1 MGFIKNYDALAINAD
16 RKILLDLVEVGLKSI
31 QPEEVLR
38 KNFHVR
44 ENVLLLK
51 NERIDLKK
59 FKKIFILGFGKGSAK
74 ISYILEEKLGEYL
87 SDGFVIDTNSEN
99 FKKIKF
105 TLGTHPL
112 PSVENI
118 KFTKDTLEKLKD
130 LTPDDLV
137 FVVICGGGSV
147 MFELPYSLPFERIQ
161 EVNKALLQSGAN
173 ITEMNTLRKHLS
185 QTKGGGLVRK
195 LQPANVISLIFSDV
209 PGNDLSFI
217 ASGPTVKDETTIKDA
232 LDIVKKYNLEKLNLA
247 QSDFTE
253 TPKEDDL
260 FKNTKNVMVL
270 SNMTALLE
278 MKKKAHEM
286 GLNTIIFSD
295 HFKGISSESA
305 KTLIDNTPDKSL
317 LLAGGETT
325 VKVKGNGK
333 GGRNQELVLGSLP
346 HLGENTTILSI
357 NSDGWDNSP
366 SAGAIADKN
375 TLSAAKEKNINPD
388 QFLND
393 NNSLEF
399 FNEVGDAIITSRLPA
414 NVADLM
420 LVLKK

>member
-1 MGFIKNYDALAINAD
+1 MGFIKNYDSLVVNED

-44 ENVLLLK
+44 ENILLLK
-51 NERIDLKK
+51 NERIDLKRY
-59 FKKIFILGFGKGSAK
+59 KKIFILGFGKGSAK
-74 ISYILEEKLGEYL
+74 FSYLLEEKLGEYL
-87 SDGFVIDTNSEN
+87 SDGFVIDTNPED

-118 KFTKDTLEKLKD
+118 KFTKDSLEKLQD
-130 LTPDDLV
+130 LSSDDLV

-147 MFELPYSLPFERIQ
+147 MFELPHSLSFERIQ
-161 EVNKALLQSGAN
+161 EVNKALLSSGAN

-185 QTKGGGLVRK
+185 QTKGGGLIEK

-217 ASGPTVKDETTIKDA
+217 ASGPTVKDETTISDA
-232 LDIVKKYNLEKLNLA
+232 LGIVKKYNLEKLNLTE
-247 QSDFTE
+247 SDFIE
-253 TPKEDDL
+253 TPKENDL
-260 FKNTKNVMVL
+260 FKNTKNVMIL

-305 KTLIDNTPDKSL
+305 KTLIDNTPDRSV

-346 HLGENTTILSI
+346 YLGENTTILSI

-375 TLSAAKEKNINPD
+375 TLLTTKEKNLNPYE
-388 QFLND
+388 FLNN

-399 FNEVGDAIITSRLPA
+399 FNEVGDAIITSRLSA
-414 NVADLM
+414 NIADLM